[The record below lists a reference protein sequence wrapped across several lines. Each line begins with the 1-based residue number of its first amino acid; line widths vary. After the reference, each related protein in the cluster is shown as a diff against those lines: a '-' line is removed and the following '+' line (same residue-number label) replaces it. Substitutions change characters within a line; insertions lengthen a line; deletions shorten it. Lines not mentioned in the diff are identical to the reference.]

1 MELCGKLS
9 TAFLGEWSN
18 YLEACCYLCRQR
30 LHLACLGVGRTSGG
44 CSGGAADSQ
53 PLHCCRIFS
62 VWALYKKTWLQW
74 LAALWW
80 KRLRLVS
87 LPQSW
92 AGVTYTA
99 ASLSS
104 PLLGKGG
111 KASSLKR
118 IGIKNGTRKITFFW
132 CVAFFL
138 LWKLLFR
145 SDSCSPEVNE
155 QCIDTAWCIHHTD
168 VWQLAASEFL
178 VAKLQQAKGN
188 STWSG
193 ASSFWI
199 QAMPWATAACSV
211 ASLQALRPV
220 LQFAGRMEKWWNAMT
235 GC

>member
-1 MELCGKLS
+1 MGNSQLHFWVNEVI
-9 TAFLGEWSN
+9 TW
-18 YLEACCYLCRQR
+18 R
-30 LHLACLGVGRTSGG
+30 LVAIFVARGFTWLVLGVGRASGG

-62 VWALYKKTWLQW
+62 VWALYKKTCLQW

-118 IGIKNGTRKITFFW
+118 IGIKNGTRKITFSGVLHFSF
-132 CVAFFL
+132 CENFFSGL
-138 LWKLLFR
+138 
-145 SDSCSPEVNE
+145 
-155 QCIDTAWCIHHTD
+155 T
-168 VWQLAASEFL
+168 LAHL
-178 VAKLQQAKGN
+178 RWMN
-188 STWSG
+188 S
-193 ASSFWI
+193 A
-199 QAMPWATAACSV
+199 
-211 ASLQALRPV
+211 
-220 LQFAGRMEKWWNAMT
+220 
-235 GC
+235 